1 MGSIRKNLGSRKA
14 EEVARARARHRRKA
28 ARRAGKTAAAPVG
41 APGVGGLVRAAVE
54 KVKGALA

>member
-1 MGSIRKNLGSRKA
+1 MGSMRKNLGSKRT
-14 EEVARARARHRRKA
+14 EEVARAKARHRRKA
-28 ARRAGKTAAAPVG
+28 ARRAGKTAAEPVE